1 MHSSSDWTPGSGL
14 YMHPRGGN
22 YCILLCHYF
31 FQVWNTSLDIRK
43 FEWALITW
51 ALRRP
56 SPSSRSPWSC
66 SWSPLSFVELDLN
79 SEDRLTKTPLAAPG
93 SSTTR
98 AHQQTDWVSEI
109 VFHKGRLRHLL
120 VRIIYTMEEKVSQSR
135 LLSWHRK
142 RKKQN
147 IKRAEVVWRTSELYL
162 VNNKS
167 GKACFDGNL
176 AGKLFDKIHLNKNRS
191 LKIETIWQVAS
202 VRYGGL

>member
-1 MHSSSDWTPGSGL
+1 MILWLGLNPWRAPIRLVFPPERAPKGRAPVGVNPFNCSTCSDSSLRIDENKKYTQVRNGL
-14 YMHPRGGN
+14 LDLVYICTQGGM

-56 SPSSRSPWSC
+56 SPSFRSPWSC

-142 RKKQN
+142 RKTK
-147 IKRAEVVWRTSELYL
+147 Y
-162 VNNKS
+162 
-167 GKACFDGNL
+167 
-176 AGKLFDKIHLNKNRS
+176 
-191 LKIETIWQVAS
+191 
-202 VRYGGL
+202 